1 MAEVIDAFELIPED
15 GRPDILD
22 YRSTIQAILTDEP
35 FFNQIRQKLYEEDND
50 TRLVKMT
57 DAVFFFEVLAKSE
70 VDIDGFVRVLPL
82 CSKEEQY
89 ELIYRFMDS
98 AMPFLNAE
106 WQVIEDTQ
114 GYVYD
119 LYSNRLVLKAGFATV
134 SESTYKSWT
143 TEQQNAYDNMDSK
156 NFPYENIPEIDS
168 DDWKWDNDK
177 LFQYRCHDAPD
188 RAYAIEEIK
197 ENDLGEFK
205 GTGETVYFYES
216 DLQMQAQLS
225 DDRIQTA
232 ITNTFANLDMNHIQ
246 CLDDLVALTN
256 ARSLHGKLTDEMAQ
270 SDKPTTKAQQLSN
283 DIEGEDFT
291 YKPSTTKTNKAK
303 V

>member
-1 MAEVIDAFELIPED
+1 MENEK
-15 GRPDILD
+15 LD
-22 YRSTIQAILTDEP
+22 YRRIIEGILTDEP
-35 FFNQIRQKLYEEDND
+35 FYNQIRQKLYEEDND

-57 DAVFFFEVLAKSE
+57 DAVFFFEVLGKSE
-70 VDIDGFVRVLPL
+70 VDIDGFVDILPL

-114 GYVYD
+114 GYVYGD
-119 LYSNRLVLKAGFATV
+119 YNKEEILNIGFATIKD
-134 SESTYKSWT
+134 STFKSWT
-143 TEQQNAYDNMDSK
+143 KEQQEAYK
-156 NFPYENIPEIDS
+156 NRDYENIPEISS
-168 DDWKWDNDK
+168 DDWEWDNDE
-177 LFQYRCHDAPD
+177 LFQFRCNE
-188 RAYAIEEIK
+188 AYDLAYGIDEIVENELFEFEET
-197 ENDLGEFK
+197 EN
-205 GTGETVYFYES
+205 TVYFYMT